1 MRYKDSRF
9 CENMNY
15 PRFETEGEF
24 NIPILES
31 YQYIPTEFIGF
42 NYART
47 AKNKSKKGI
56 HFFLDDY
63 QFERVWREPMAY
75 IDLLSQYQCVMTP
88 DFSLYMDYPKA
99 LQIYNH
105 WRKYWLGALWQA
117 FGIDVIPTIAWSD
130 KDSYAWCFDGT
141 PKHGTIAISSVGTQN
156 SKRTKAAF
164 LDGWYECVERLKPET
179 IIFYGTIPDECKGN
193 IVRIKAFQE
202 KFKEIKT
209 DGWQRKFEWDKQ

>member
-1 MRYKDSRF
+1 MRYKDTRF

-15 PRFETEGEF
+15 PQFETKGEF
-24 NIPILES
+24 HIPILKPC
-31 YQYIPTEFIGF
+31 QYGSAEFVGF

-47 AKNKSKKGI
+47 AKHKDEKGI

-63 QFERVWREPMAY
+63 QFERLWREPMAY
-75 IDLLSQYQCVMTP
+75 IEVLSQYRFVMTP

-105 WRKYWLGALWQA
+105 WRKHWLGALWQA
-117 FGIDVIPTIAWSD
+117 FGMQVIPTVAWSD

-141 PKHGTIAISSVGTQN
+141 PKHSTIAVSSVGTQN
-156 SKRTKAAF
+156 NKQAKAAF
-164 LDGWYECVERLKPET
+164 LDGWNECIDRLEPET
-179 IIFYGTIPDECKGN
+179 IIFYGSIPEECKGN
-193 IVRIKAFQE
+193 IIRIKAFQE

-209 DGWQRKFEWDKQ
+209 DGR

>member
-1 MRYKDSRF
+1 MRYAITRF

-15 PRFETEGEF
+15 PQFETEGEF
-24 NIPILES
+24 DTPILEEC
-31 YQYIPTEFIGF
+31 QYISTEFIGF
-42 NYART
+42 NYAKT
-47 AKNKSKKGI
+47 TKNKSEKGI

-75 IDLLSQYQCVMTP
+75 IDLLAQYQCVMTP

-105 WRKYWLGALWQA
+105 WRKHWLGALWQT
-117 FGIDVIPTIAWSD
+117 FGINVIPTIAWSD
-130 KDSYAWCFDGT
+130 KDSYKWCFDGT
-141 PKHGTIAISSVGTQN
+141 PKRSTIAISSVGTQ
-156 SKRTKAAF
+156 KDKQAKTAF
-164 LDGWYECVERLKPET
+164 LDGWYECVDRLEPET
-179 IIFYGTIPDECKGN
+179 IIFYGSVPEECKGN

-209 DGWQRKFEWDKQ
+209 DGR

>member
-1 MRYKDSRF
+1 MYEVLQMRYKDSRF

-15 PRFETEGEF
+15 PQFETEGKF
-24 NIPILES
+24 DTPILKPH
-31 YQYIPTEFIGF
+31 QYVPTEFVGF

-47 AKNKSKKGI
+47 SKNKSEKGI

-75 IDLLSQYQCVMTP
+75 IDLLAQYQCVMTP

-105 WRKYWLGALWQA
+105 WRKHWLGALWQA
-117 FGIDVIPTIAWSD
+117 FGISVIPTIAWSD
-130 KDSYAWCFDGT
+130 KDSYKWCFDGI
-141 PKHGTIAISSVGTQN
+141 PKNSTIAVSSVGTQN
-156 SKRTKAAF
+156 NKQSKTAF
-164 LDGWYECVERLKPET
+164 LDGWFECVDRLAPET
-179 IIFYGTIPDECKGN
+179 IIFYGTIPEECNGN

-202 KFKEIKT
+202 KFKEVKT
-209 DGWQRKFEWDKQ
+209 DGR